1 MKLRVSTRLSKPSPG
16 YCECRK
22 QRRSSRSIRLDTCAM
37 KRQRRFAFS
46 SSAFGNSELPS
57 WRQPLWV
64 ICRQNSPFGRYAFTP
79 DLFQRRWMGAAP
91 FARSAVCGRSPAVS
105 RLRAGPQGTRL
116 FSHGNLLAGHACRG
130 RTRAWNDAFKG
141 RCNFTCR
148 RDRQALRTFGRSR
161 DPADDAHRL
170 EACGKDTVLVFHSG
184 VHIGKLRKINLRL
197 VLI

>member
-1 MKLRVSTRLSKPSPG
+1 
-16 YCECRK
+16 
-22 QRRSSRSIRLDTCAM
+22 M
-37 KRQRRFAFS
+37 KRQGRFAFS
-46 SSAFGNSELPS
+46 SSAFGISELPS

-64 ICRQNSPFGRYAFTP
+64 ICWQDSPFGRYAFTP
-79 DLFQRRWMGAAP
+79 DLFQHGRMGAAR

-105 RLRAGPQGTRL
+105 RLRVNPQGIGN
-116 FSHGNLLAGHACRG
+116 FSHGNLLAGRACRG

-184 VHIGKLRKINLRL
+184 VDTGMLSKINLRL